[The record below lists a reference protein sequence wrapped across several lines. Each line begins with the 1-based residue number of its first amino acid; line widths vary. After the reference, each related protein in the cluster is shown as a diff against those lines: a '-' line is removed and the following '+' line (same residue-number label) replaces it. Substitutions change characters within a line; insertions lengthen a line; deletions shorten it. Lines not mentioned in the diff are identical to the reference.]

1 MALAPPIGEWSMET
15 VFRSSSPAAQANVD
29 GVARTVFE
37 YLPVEQ
43 FLSQRWE
50 RRRIRKAS

>member
-37 YLPVEQ
+37 CVPVEQ